1 MSADVDVDVVVVG
14 AGVVGLACG
23 AALARAGR
31 SVVLLER
38 HDGLARETTSRN
50 SGVIH
55 AGIYYPAG
63 SLKAQLC
70 VEGRERLYERCARER
85 IPHRQFGKLIVAT
98 NEAEIRVLE
107 ELRSKGSSNGAPG
120 LELVD
125 GDAVR
130 RREPCVHAMAGLLS
144 PRTGIVDPHEL
155 CLSLAAEFE
164 HAGGTLLLH
173 NALEALE
180 PSASG
185 WRVTAR
191 ASGELAAS
199 VESAAVVNAAG
210 LAADRVAEL
219 AGIDID
225 AAGYRQHPC
234 KGDYFALAPSAP
246 LSFTG
251 LVYPV
256 HGAAGLGVHVTLDL
270 GGRVRFGPDAH
281 YVDVIDYAIDA
292 GKAAEFAEAAGR
304 YLPAL
309 RAEWLTPD
317 QSGIRPKLQAPG
329 SPFRD
334 FVIAEESARGR
345 PGLVNLVGIESPGLT
360 AALAIAERVARLLSS
375 L

>member
-1 MSADVDVDVVVVG
+1 MSADVDVVVAG

-23 AALARAGR
+23 AALARRGR
-31 SVVLLER
+31 RVVVLER
-38 HDGLARETTSRN
+38 HAGLARETTSRN

-63 SLKAQLC
+63 SLKAKLC
-70 VEGRERLYERCARER
+70 VEGRELLYERCSREG

-107 ELRSKGSSNGAPG
+107 DLQAKGRANGAPG

-125 GDAVR
+125 GRTVR
-130 RREPCVHAMAGLLS
+130 EREPCVRAVAGLTS
-144 PRTGIVDPHEL
+144 PRTGIVDAHEL

-164 HAGGTLLLH
+164 REGGTLLLH
-173 NALEALE
+173 NTLEALE
-180 PSASG
+180 RTGSG

-191 ASGELAAS
+191 APGEPGAS
-199 VESAAVVNAAG
+199 VESAAFVNAAG
-210 LAADRVAEL
+210 LAADRVAAL
-219 AGIDID
+219 AGIDVD

-234 KGDYFALAPSAP
+234 KGDYFALAPGAP
-246 LSFTG
+246 LSFRG

-281 YVDVIDYAIDA
+281 YVTAIDYAIDP

-304 YLPAL
+304 YLPGL

-317 QSGIRPKLQAPG
+317 QAGIRPKLQAPG
-329 SPFRD
+329 APFRD
-334 FVIAEESARGR
+334 FLIAEESARGL
-345 PGLVNLVGIESPGLT
+345 PGLVSLVGIESPGLT
-360 AALAIAERVARLLSS
+360 ASLAIGERVADLLAS